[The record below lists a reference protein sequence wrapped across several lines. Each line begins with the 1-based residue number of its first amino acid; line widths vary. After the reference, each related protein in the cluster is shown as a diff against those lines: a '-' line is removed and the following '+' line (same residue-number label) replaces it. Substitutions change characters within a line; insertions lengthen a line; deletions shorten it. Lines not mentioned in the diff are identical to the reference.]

1 MVFLYSF
8 LTIRINQTSMTFL
21 RKNLFVICYF
31 FDINP
36 FFLTPHPFSYLSEIR
51 K

>member
-21 RKNLFVICYF
+21 RKNLFCHLL
-31 FDINP
+31 
-36 FFLTPHPFSYLSEIR
+36 FFLTKQHICHKLPFETKKIKS
-51 K
+51 